1 MPHAESDM
9 SSPVTNGDKPHS
21 QFFSHL
27 KSYPVVND
35 GVETFMN
42 NPYGAKSLDIAD
54 AAYTKLGKPVM
65 PYLRTPYSYAAPYV
79 AKADSLADK
88 GLEQVDT
95 RFPIVREDTV
105 TIKDTMVN
113 YAFLPFRVAD
123 EGRTYFMN
131 TWEDQYNK
139 TAARNNRG
147 NGLSTSIL
155 AIISTQLKIA
165 SDSVNI
171 LADWFGPK
179 GEEAKQRG
187 DSLFG
192 SLYNKAASYGEQ
204 AKKKANDAGDK
215 AETYAEKAQ
224 EKSEY

>member
-1 MPHAESDM
+1 
-9 SSPVTNGDKPHS
+9 
-21 QFFSHL
+21 
-27 KSYPVVND
+27 
-35 GVETFMN
+35 MN

-88 GLEQVDT
+88 GLEQVDS

-113 YAFLPFRVAD
+113 YAFLPFRVAG
-123 EGRTYFMN
+123 EGRTYLIN

-147 NGLSTSIL
+147 NGLSTSLL

-165 SDSVNI
+165 ADSVN
-171 LADWFGPK
+171 LVADWLGPK
-179 GEEAKQRG
+179 SEEAKQRG

-204 AKKKANDAGDK
+204 AKKKANDANDK

>member
-21 QFFSHL
+21 HFLSHL

-35 GVETFMN
+35 SVETFLS
-42 NPYGAKSLDIAD
+42 NPYGAKSLDIAET
-54 AAYTKLGKPVM
+54 AYTKLGKPVM

-95 RFPIVREDTV
+95 RFPIVREDTI
-105 TIKDTMVN
+105 TIKDTVVN
-113 YAFLPFRVAD
+113 YAFFPFRVAG
-123 EGRTYFMN
+123 EGRTYVMN
-131 TWEDQYNK
+131 TYEDQYNR
-139 TAARNNRG
+139 TASRNNRG
-147 NGLSTSIL
+147 NGLSTSFL

-165 SDSVNI
+165 ADSVNL

-179 GEEAKQRG
+179 SEEAKQKSN
-187 DSLFG
+187 SLLN
-192 SLYNKAASYGEQ
+192 SLYNKASAYGEQ
-204 AKKKANDAGDK
+204 AKQKADEANEKK
-215 AETYAEKAQ
+215 ETYAEKAQ
-224 EKSEY
+224 EKSGY

>member
-1 MPHAESDM
+1 MFDALTD
-9 SSPVTNGDKPHS
+9 PV
-21 QFFSHL
+21 QHL

-42 NPYGAKSLDIAD
+42 NPYGAKSIDIAD

-105 TIKDTMVN
+105 TIKDIVVN
-113 YAFLPFRVAD
+113 YAFLPLRVAD
-123 EGRTYFMN
+123 EGRTYVLN

-139 TAARNNRG
+139 VASRNNRG
-147 NGLSTSIL
+147 NSLSTSFL

-165 SDSVNI
+165 ADSVN
-171 LADWFGPK
+171 LVADWFGPK
-179 GEEAKQRG
+179 TEEAKQRS
-187 DSLFG
+187 DSLFS

-204 AKKKANDAGDK
+204 AKKKTNEAGDK

>member
-1 MPHAESDM
+1 M
-9 SSPVTNGDKPHS
+9 
-21 QFFSHL
+21 

-35 GVETFMN
+35 SVETFLS
-42 NPYGAKSLDIAD
+42 NPYGAKSLDIAET
-54 AAYTKLGKPVM
+54 AYTKLGKPVM

-105 TIKDTMVN
+105 TIKDIVVN
-113 YAFLPFRVAD
+113 YAFLPLRVAD
-123 EGRTYFMN
+123 EGRTYVLN

-139 TAARNNRG
+139 VASRNNRG
-147 NGLSTSIL
+147 NSLSTSFL

-165 SDSVNI
+165 ADSVN
-171 LADWFGPK
+171 LVADWFGPK
-179 GEEAKQRG
+179 TEEAKQRS
-187 DSLFG
+187 DSLFS

-204 AKKKANDAGDK
+204 AKKKTNEAGDK